1 MFSFFFNFPTTIAA
15 TSWIFWGTS
24 TPTGR
29 DKHGRHGEANT
40 VYACK
45 LYAGNESDRLLPAGA
60 VVVWGD
66 VMMNQG
72 VTQYESLHDT
82 LW

>member
-1 MFSFFFNFPTTIAA
+1 MFSFFLNFPTTIAA

-60 VVVWGD
+60 WLFGRCHD
-66 VMMNQG
+66 
-72 VTQYESLHDT
+72 ESGGNSV
-82 LW
+82 

>member
-1 MFSFFFNFPTTIAA
+1 MYIYMLLYVLIFFNFPTTIAA

-60 VVVWGD
+60 VVVWE
-66 VMMNQG
+66 M
-72 VTQYESLHDT
+72 S
-82 LW
+82 